1 MPDHAIDLIAAQDAG
16 TEAALL
22 ALNNAHAEET
32 SFLTIDAWRT
42 LIEAAYA
49 ATCIGGAAAL
59 LIAFDDQA
67 VYDGVNFQ
75 WFRSRW
81 KNFVYVDRVIV
92 ADSHRGRGVA
102 RALYAELFRRMVA
115 SGHTTLTC
123 EENINPPNS
132 GSDVFHAR
140 LGFNEVGR
148 AELPDRGKEVRYLV
162 KDLT

>member
-1 MPDHAIDLIAAQDAG
+1 MTVAPRYLTLPNMHDHAIDLIAAQDAG

-75 WFRSRW
+75 WFR
-81 KNFVYVDRVIV
+81 
-92 ADSHRGRGVA
+92 
-102 RALYAELFRRMVA
+102 
-115 SGHTTLTC
+115 
-123 EENINPPNS
+123 
-132 GSDVFHAR
+132 
-140 LGFNEVGR
+140 
-148 AELPDRGKEVRYLV
+148 
-162 KDLT
+162 